1 MCDLIFYIVKL
12 RFVLLYLIFTILFA
26 CGSSKKEFSPE
37 EIKKA
42 EELREMVR
50 AKLFKFDAKF
60 AYPMQSN
67 DVIRAT
73 NALMKG
79 TQNLG
84 GQINLSSNGDFL
96 ILDGD
101 TAKGSLS
108 FFGEMRNV
116 GFSDISDNGINFSG
130 SYTDFSNEEKKN
142 GDKIIIQFD
151 ANSTVEQFRIR
162 MVVFTNYKSNMI
174 VYGSNRTAIIYTGEI
189 LPLDKD
195 N

>member
-1 MCDLIFYIVKL
+1 MKS
-12 RFVLLYLIFTILFA
+12 RFVLLFLISTIFFA
-26 CGSSKKEFSPE
+26 CGSSKSELSPE
-37 EIKKA
+37 GIRKVQ
-42 EELREMVR
+42 ELREMVR
-50 AKLFKFDAKF
+50 AKTFKFDAKF

-101 TAKGSLS
+101 TTEGSLS

-116 GFSDISDNGINFSG
+116 GFSDISDNDINFSG
-130 SYTDFSNEEKKN
+130 PITDFSIEVKSN
-142 GDKIIIQFD
+142 GDKIIVQFD

-174 VYGSNRTAIIYTGEI
+174 VYGSNRTAIRYTGEI

-195 N
+195 K